1 MIKNE
6 LTYKEIEKIIRPILK
21 LENILTIKESIYKVL
36 HFTRANPSDKE
47 QYIISSNFTGISS
60 TYRGFEIEVR
70 NLNDRDNDY
79 IDVLLRLVRKKTF
92 KDHFFSS
99 KNKIVKEIKNFCETE
114 ISECWFSNFDPG
126 GIIKDDTKEEF
137 LYQLGAKNPEWKK
150 QNKISPLTIFIQ
162 EKSDQI
168 LIEFLFSPDCYERI
182 ENKTSLKENWL
193 EIFTKYCPSW

>member
-21 LENILTIKESIYKVL
+21 IEDILTIKESIYKVL
-36 HFTRANPSDKE
+36 HFKRANPSDKK
-47 QYIISSNFTGISS
+47 QYVISSYFTGISS

-70 NLNDRDNDY
+70 KLNDRDNDY
-79 IDVLLRLVRKKTF
+79 IDVLLRFVRKKTF

-114 ISECWFSNFDPG
+114 ISECWFSDFDPG
-126 GIIKDDTKEEF
+126 GISKDDTKEEF

-168 LIEFLFSPDCYERI
+168 IIEFLFSPDCYERI
-182 ENKTSLKENWL
+182 ENKTSLKKNWL